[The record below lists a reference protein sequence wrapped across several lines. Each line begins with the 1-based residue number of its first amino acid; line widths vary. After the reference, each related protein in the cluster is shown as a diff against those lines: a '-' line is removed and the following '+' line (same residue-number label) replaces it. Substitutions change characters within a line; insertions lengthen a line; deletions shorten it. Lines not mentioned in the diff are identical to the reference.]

1 MMIRRHFLVLP
12 LMTPLLGCSP
22 ARAARQTGSWRGA
35 NLTRVPEAPLGSDAC
50 GRSLAG
56 LKALGADAVALV
68 CFFWQEKPESA
79 DITLGSDIPLQELR
93 AGIRQARGMGLKVL
107 LKPHVWVPQT
117 WAGAV
122 APADDHAFER
132 WFSGYGAGLEQ
143 LAELAAD
150 EGAEGFAIGTEL
162 RGTSHRPEWRNL
174 IGRIRSRYQGLLTY
188 VAHWDGEVMRVPFW
202 DMLDVAAVSLYPPLG
217 EDMAGIAAAVDRAA
231 DQLVQWRDR
240 IGKPLWIAELGLR
253 SAIGAQAKPWESAEE
268 RQALPDENV
277 QAIAIER
284 WLTALAQRGFH
295 DMLVWRWFSDPDKG
309 GAQDTDFTIQGKRA
323 AAVLHG
329 WLTTYRKPTGN
340 GQSRP

>member
-1 MMIRRHFLVLP
+1 MMIRRHFLALP
-12 LMTPLLGCSP
+12 LLMPLLGCTP
-22 ARAARQTGSWRGA
+22 AGSARQAGPWRGV
-35 NLTRVPEAPLGSDAC
+35 NLTRTPEAPLGSEAC

-79 DITLGSDIPLQELR
+79 DITLGNDIPLAELR

-122 APADDHAFER
+122 APGGDGAFER

-150 EGAEGFAIGTEL
+150 EGAEGLAIGTEL
-162 RGTSHRPEWRNL
+162 RGTSHRPEWRDL
-174 IGRIRSRYQGLLTY
+174 IGRIRQRYQGLLTY

-202 DMLDVAAVSLYPPLG
+202 DLLDVAAVSLYPPLG
-217 EDMAGIAAAVDRAA
+217 EDMAGVTAAIDRAA
-231 DQLVQWRDR
+231 EQLVQWRDR

-253 SAIGAQAKPWESAEE
+253 SANGAQAKPWESAEE

-277 QAIAIER
+277 QSTVIEW
-284 WLTALAQRGFH
+284 WLTALTQCGFQ
-295 DMLVWRWFSDPDKG
+295 DVLIWRWFSNPDIG
-309 GAQDTDFTIQGKRA
+309 GPQDTDFTIQGKRA

-329 WLTTYRKPTGN
+329 WLTTHRDQTGG

>member
-1 MMIRRHFLVLP
+1 MIRRHFLVLP
-12 LMTPLLGCSP
+12 LLTPLLGCTP
-22 ARAARQTGSWRGA
+22 AGAARQTAPWRGA
-35 NLTRVPEAPLGSDAC
+35 NLTRTPEAPLGSEAC

-68 CFFWQEKPESA
+68 CFFWQATPESA
-79 DITLGSDIPLQELR
+79 DIALGTDIPLDELR
-93 AGIRQARGMGLKVL
+93 AGIRQARSMGLKVL

-122 APADDHAFER
+122 APAGDRAFER
-132 WFSGYGAGLEQ
+132 WFNGYGTGLEILAGLA
-143 LAELAAD
+143 AE

-162 RGTSHRPEWRNL
+162 RGTSHRPEWRDL
-174 IGRIRSRYQGLLTY
+174 IGRIRRRYHGLMTY

-202 DMLDVAAVSLYPPLG
+202 DLLDVAAVSLYPPLG
-217 EDMAGIAAAVDRAA
+217 EDMAGIDTAINGAA
-231 DQLVQWRDR
+231 DQLVRWRDQ

-253 SAIGAQAKPWESAEE
+253 SAAGAQAKPWESAEE

-277 QAIAIER
+277 QATVIEG
-284 WLTALAQRGFH
+284 WLAALAQRGFH
-295 DMLVWRWFSDPDKG
+295 DVLIWRWFSTPDIG
-309 GAQDTDFTIQGKRA
+309 GPQDTDFTIQGKQA

-329 WLTTYRKPTGN
+329 WITTHRDPTGN